1 MIKTEKGVVKIS
13 AETEEE
19 LLTDVA
25 ILLKSARE
33 VLLKENSEE
42 EVEEKLNKCF
52 ELSKMDHEE
61 LLVAFT
67 KVLAGFFEAFGGS
80 EV

>member
-1 MIKTEKGVVKIS
+1 MIKIEKGVVKIS
-13 AETEEE
+13 VKTEEE
-19 LLTDVA
+19 LLADVVT
-25 ILLKSARE
+25 LLKGVRE

-61 LLVAFT
+61 PLVAFA
-67 KVLAGFFEAFGGS
+67 KALARFFEAIEGG
-80 EV
+80 E